1 MFCVHGNKRTTW
13 RVTLY
18 LQRSPAAGQGGHG
31 RVGQVGADVN
41 ERVGGGEVEAVLVG
55 DEAVDD
61 GVGGPDVELGVLGVG
76 EGAGLVLEPN

>member
-1 MFCVHGNKRTTW
+1 MQH
-13 RVTLY
+13 
-18 LQRSPAAGQGGHG
+18 PP
-31 RVGQVGADVN
+31 
-41 ERVGGGEVEAVLVG
+41 VLVG